1 MIMETKIQA
10 IHFEATQQLVDFIN
24 KKVDK
29 LVRKNPAIAD
39 ASVNLRVV
47 KPETQLNKEAV
58 VRIAVPHAGEF
69 VVTKVA
75 NSFEEAVD
83 TALAAIE
90 PQLEKLK
97 DKH

>member
-1 MIMETKIQA
+1 METKIQA
-10 IHFEATQQLVDFIN
+10 IHFEATTQLVDFIN
-24 KKVDK
+24 KKVGK

-39 ASVNLRVV
+39 AAVNLRVV

-58 VRIAVPHAGEF
+58 VRIAVPHADDF
-69 VVTKVA
+69 VATKVA
-75 NSFEEAVD
+75 NTFEEAID
-83 TALAAIE
+83 LAIAAIE

>member
-1 MIMETKIQA
+1 METKIQA

-29 LVRKNPAIAD
+29 LVRKNPAISD

-47 KPETQLNKEAV
+47 KPETQMNKEAI

-69 VVTKVA
+69 VVTKIA
-75 NSFEEAVD
+75 NTFEEAVD
-83 TALAAIE
+83 VALAAIE
-90 PQLEKLK
+90 PQLAKLK
-97 DKH
+97 DKR